1 MKTDLTD
8 TTASKINKA
17 LVKARRAIGTPAV
30 GMVLTLV
37 IVTDEENA
45 YDALKSANDASRE
58 HPSRTIVVIKRVSRS
73 PRDRTKSRLDAEVRV
88 GADAGTGETVV
99 LRLYGEVADH
109 AQSVVLPL
117 LLPDAPV
124 VVWWPVNAP
133 LDPARDPLGAL
144 AQRRV
149 TDSYA
154 AEKPI
159 DELRVRAEN
168 YEPGDTDLAW
178 TRITPWR
185 SMLAAALDQ
194 VDCEV
199 ISAEVQGE
207 QYNPSVELLAM
218 WLADRLHVHVRRG
231 VSAGPG
237 LNEVRMLTSTGPIRL
252 YRPNGGLA
260 LLTLEDQPDRAV
272 ALKRRETSELLAEE
286 LRRLD
291 PDDTYASALRFGVDR
306 LGGGGLSG
314 AQGSAL
320 TAATATGSG
329 SEGTGASGTG
339 ASGAGSVAPAG
350 GPGYASASVPGAV
363 SGSGPGLGAAVA
375 SAASAARAAAAL
387 PPAASSSAPSSAP
400 SGTSGTEESTGSAGD
415 GDSERPTPAQMPPVK
430 KAATS

>member
-17 LVKARRAIGTPAV
+17 LVKARREIGTPAV

-88 GADAGTGETVV
+88 GADAGTGDTVV

-124 VVWWPVNAP
+124 VVWWPANAP

-144 AQRRV
+144 GQRRV

-159 DELRVRAEN
+159 EELRSRADN

-252 YRPNGGLA
+252 YRPAGGLA
-260 LLTLEDQPDRAV
+260 LLTLEGQPDRAV

-306 LGGGGLSG
+306 LGGALSP
-314 AQGSAL
+314 AAGSAG
-320 TAATATGSG
+320 AA
-329 SEGTGASGTG
+329 SELDGAAGRGAS
-339 ASGAGSVAPAG
+339 
-350 GPGYASASVPGAV
+350 
-363 SGSGPGLGAAVA
+363 
-375 SAASAARAAAAL
+375 AAL
-387 PPAASSSAPSSAP
+387 PPALPALPTRSAGSGSSISAAGSSASGSADV
-400 SGTSGTEESTGSAGD
+400 SRSADSAASAGSAGSA
-415 GDSERPTPAQMPPVK
+415 GGEDSERPTPAQMPPVK
-430 KAATS
+430 KAASP

>member
-17 LVKARRAIGTPAV
+17 LVKARREIGTPAV

-88 GADAGTGETVV
+88 GADAGTGDTVV

-144 AQRRV
+144 GQRRV

-159 DELRVRAEN
+159 EELRARADN

-231 VSAGPG
+231 VSSGPG

-260 LLTLEDQPDRAV
+260 LLTLEGQPDRAV

-306 LGGGGLSG
+306 LGGAFGSTS
-314 AQGSAL
+314 GSAPTAP
-320 TAATATGSG
+320 TAAATTAPPAAG
-329 SEGTGASGTG
+329 GAS
-339 ASGAGSVAPAG
+339 ASGAS
-350 GPGYASASVPGAV
+350 SVPGSGASSVPGSGPGSV
-363 SGSGPGLGAAVA
+363 SGSGPGLGSAVA
-375 SAASAARAAAAL
+375 SAAAAARASAASSAPAL
-387 PPAASSSAPSSAP
+387 PPAAPSGPVASPSSA
-400 SGTSGTEESTGSAGD
+400 GSTGAAGED
-415 GDSERPTPAQMPPVK
+415 DSERPTPAQMPPVK
-430 KAATS
+430 KATP